1 MSLPRSDDNSLDT
14 PIHKALLS
22 INHNFIIDITFHFGG
37 GTALDECVVK
47 FLFLP
52 YKTFIDLLNIGRPC
66 KTLLDLLNI
75 GAWEEA
81 LFPPHLA
88 RPPPALI

>member
-22 INHNFIIDITFHFGG
+22 INHNFIINITFHSGG
-37 GTALDECVVK
+37 GTALDKCVVK
-47 FLFLP
+47 FLFSVL
-52 YKTFIDLLNIGRPC
+52 KDLARLSQHR